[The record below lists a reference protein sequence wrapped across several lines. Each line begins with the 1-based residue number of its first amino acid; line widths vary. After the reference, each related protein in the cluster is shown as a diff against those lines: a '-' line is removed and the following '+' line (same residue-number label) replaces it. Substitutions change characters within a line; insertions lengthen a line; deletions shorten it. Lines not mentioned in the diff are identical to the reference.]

1 MFEERV
7 SGYRILGVGS
17 GWLRGSS
24 AARAKERPVTDP
36 VDGNGNPFIYLWS
49 TSCGPGARPPGLQWE
64 ASPGL
69 TSQAGGRCKPAN
81 VQLLFIQQEAGPQV
95 QPGESAGYSATSR
108 HTLQLSCPRS
118 WTSKLF
124 RITPSVSL
132 LSKGIPGIGISHLH

>member
-64 ASPGL
+64 ASPGVPYL
-69 TSQAGGRCKPAN
+69 PRRLAGDANLPTCNCSSSSRRPGRRFNLGKVRGIQRLLGTPCNSRVLGPGQVNCSESLPRFPCFQRASQ
-81 VQLLFIQQEAGPQV
+81 E
-95 QPGESAGYSATSR
+95 
-108 HTLQLSCPRS
+108 
-118 WTSKLF
+118 
-124 RITPSVSL
+124 
-132 LSKGIPGIGISHLH
+132 